1 MDVRS
6 DEDLLAATAAGEP
19 AAFAAFYRRH
29 AQPLT
34 GFFVARTRNP
44 ELAADLTAETFAAAL
59 EGCGRFA
66 PARGSAPGWLYGIA
80 HHELAQLARRGA
92 VDRRAR
98 RRLGMPRIELSDEQ
112 LERIE
117 ALAAVQPLAAV
128 VAEGLAALPA
138 EQRAAVQGRI
148 VEERGYGEL
157 AAAAAVSET
166 VVRQRVSR
174 GLAALRARLQKEQ
187 P

>member
-6 DEDLLAATAAGEP
+6 DEDLLAATAGGEP
-19 AAFAAFYRRH
+19 SAFAAFYRRH
-29 AQPLT
+29 AAQLA

-44 ELAADLTAETFAAAL
+44 EIAADLVAETFAAAL
-59 EGCGRFA
+59 EGCGRFRRE
-66 PARGSAPGWLYGIA
+66 RGSAAGWLYGIA

-98 RRLGMPRIELSDEQ
+98 RKLGMPRIELTDEQ
-112 LERIE
+112 LERVE
-117 ALAAVQPLAAV
+117 ALAATQPMAVV
-128 VAEGLAALPA
+128 VAEGLAALPPD
-138 EQRAAVQGRI
+138 QREAVQGRV
-148 VEERGYGEL
+148 VEERDYREL
-157 AAAAAVSET
+157 AAAGAVSET

-174 GLAALRARLQKEQ
+174 GLATLRARLQREQ